1 MQLEQ
6 DLVYLAGKTEREFVK
21 AEDALTGELSIDS
34 GETLR
39 MHTLSRWIASFR
51 AEKKELRRWFGSRF
65 DSLEKESGLLPG
77 SGALFRSRSD
87 MLKTY
92 GR

>member
-6 DLVYLAGKTEREFVK
+6 ELVYLAGKTEREFVK

-34 GETLR
+34 GETLS
-39 MHTLSRWIASFR
+39 MHTLSRWIASSGPKR
-51 AEKKELRRWFGSRF
+51 KSCAGWFGSRF